1 MEFNQGFGK
10 CQIHLSTEYPGLH
23 ILLMQFL
30 PTILCVLSP
39 RNFWKSKSPKP
50 VTSGP
55 LWAVKKTFSLAHK
68 FRSRTEK
75 CLDRATIPF
84 STQAFL
90 WEPGASPCLLLL
102 LAPRTWRCTLCFTS
116 GIWRNLIQHLFPAFD
131 CLPSCAFSELR
142 HLLDVC
148 GSFVDSGNLLAKT
161 EFCNIVGWLR
171 LQLWWRFFFG
181 VTPPDRKAECQLTR
195 PLIFSKCIN

>member
-1 MEFNQGFGK
+1 MGQLWMESNQGFGK

-75 CLDRATIPF
+75 FLDMATIPL
-84 STQAFL
+84 STQAFF

-102 LAPRTWRCTLCFTS
+102 MAPRTCFYIRSMEKPLSCLCLPTAPGTKLCFFWTQAPV
-116 GIWRNLIQHLFPAFD
+116 G
-131 CLPSCAFSELR
+131 CLWK
-142 HLLDVC
+142 C
-148 GSFVDSGNLLAKT
+148 G
-161 EFCNIVGWLR
+161 
-171 LQLWWRFFFG
+171 LWQ
-181 VTPPDRKAECQLTR
+181 PPRQNWIL
-195 PLIFSKCIN
+195 